1 MILKTNPDIEYS
13 FLTIKLFLSYL
24 ADIEKTFFKEQYNKL
39 TRKNFSSLHIKPF
52 EKELQDLDNLVNIKK
67 EEDPFNL
74 LSPYIEMETAKSQYY
89 QHHFNMRFNLKNQ
102 IKNITNSYFKV
113 LKWVTE
119 YYFHTASSWNV
130 QYDYDSAPFISDIY
144 ENFKQFESIKI
155 IRDSVSLSI
164 PQQLLSVI
172 PPAKSDIIDKSIRS
186 KMKDIAILH
195 MLPSKVDY
203 DYTYKEKFWLCEAI
217 MPYLD
222 YEEIIKI
229 K

>member
-1 MILKTNPDIEYS
+1 MPKITPRFYTVASSSNLN
-13 FLTIKLFLSYL
+13 
-24 ADIEKTFFKEQYNKL
+24 NK
-39 TRKNFSSLHIKPF
+39 KM
-52 EKELQDLDNLVNIKK
+52 NIVIS
-67 EEDPFNL
+67 L
-74 LSPYIEMETAKSQYY
+74 LSWKGVNGNLRYGLTSNYY
-89 QHHFNMRFNLKNQ
+89 K
-102 IKNITNSYFKV
+102 
-113 LKWVTE
+113 
-119 YYFHTASSWNV
+119 
-130 QYDYDSAPFISDIY
+130 DIY

-172 PPAKSDIIDKSIRS
+172 PPAKSDIIDKSIRF